1 MSLITQSPKN
11 PASSEK
17 VQLVEQAK
25 RRAQQDFSNEQIEA
39 TLKTAYENELT
50 RLRKGEAPVSQP
62 KPAIQPNPP
71 QPTSVHTT
79 RKENVMDSEKKVQE
93 MTARFMA
100 AQSHTPEPLKPAA
113 PSPDT
118 SLDPNMARRVVE
130 CWNASS
136 EAKKDFKNLATF
148 YDFAIASE
156 KKDSQLPDH
165 RKDLC
170 GLPFYERRAQRNF

>member
-11 PASSEK
+11 PAISEK
-17 VQLVEQAK
+17 KQLVEQAK
-25 RRAQQDFSNEQIEA
+25 RRAQQDFSSQQIEA

-62 KPAIQPNPP
+62 RPALHANPP
-71 QPTSVHTT
+71 KPTSAPTT
-79 RKENVMDSEKKVQE
+79 KKESVMDAGKKVQE

-100 AQSHTPEPLKPAA
+100 AQSHTPEPLKPAP

-136 EAKKDFKNLATF
+136 EAKKDFKTLADF

-156 KKDSQLPDH
+156 AKNAKLPPH
-165 RKDLC
+165 IKGLC
-170 GLPFYERRAQRNF
+170 GLPFYERRAQPNS